1 MAQSN
6 KKPKKQKIKAQS
18 KSTKKAVSKAPKK
31 AKGKETISPPKHNKK
46 QVAKSH
52 KSKMSQAHSAK
63 KKAKSTLKEK
73 PKISKP
79 AKPLSKKST
88 VKAKKVKVAK
98 KTTKTP
104 SLKKV
109 SKSDKRP
116 LKTAVATTQ
125 QKDQLKKPTPSK
137 IQNKL
142 KETKKE
148 LSKSK
153 SKPIHT
159 TAQKPT
165 QKKLSPSSKKI
176 KKDTAPIKKPLIA
189 SQSKAESISQK
200 KDKEIFYDAIEA
212 TFHNEQVVL
221 TNAEGKQFCHHKEC
235 DQVAT
240 TDIYCRHHYISLW
253 DLIQRKKKILEGG
266 MLEKFMQEITTRYP
280 DKFLDMIRKTLSTER
295 DFTTTLQELEIAHAG
310 DLTADYQDSH
320 KDISQE
326 EDHIPFSEDRSET

>member
-6 KKPKKQKIKAQS
+6 TNKKQKIKTQS
-18 KSTKKAVSKAPKK
+18 KSTKKAISKASKK
-31 AKGKETISPPKHNKK
+31 VKGKKTISSPKHKKK
-46 QVAKSH
+46 QIAKPH
-52 KSKMSQAHSAK
+52 KSKASQTRSDK
-63 KKAKSTLKEK
+63 KKVKIILKKK
-73 PKISKP
+73 PKISKTKK
-79 AKPLSKKST
+79 ASSKKTAITAKNTKTAKSKNIKKLILT
-88 VKAKKVKVAK
+88 KTSKSSKNPLKKAIATTQKKDPLK
-98 KTTKTP
+98 KTT
-104 SLKKV
+104 S
-109 SKSDKRP
+109 
-116 LKTAVATTQ
+116 
-125 QKDQLKKPTPSK
+125 SK
-137 IQNKL
+137 ITDRP

-176 KKDTAPIKKPLIA
+176 KKDTAPIKKTLIA